1 MDAEMMPDET
11 EEEIEADNAR
21 WDALM
26 ATEASQLLLER
37 LAEEALKEYRE
48 GRTRPMIFTP
58 DGRIVPG

>member
-37 LAEEALKEYRE
+37 LAEEALK
-48 GRTRPMIFTP
+48 
-58 DGRIVPG
+58 